1 MCSKDSKVTY
11 CAEEI
16 RIGRKYADVFIQTDL
31 GPFYIE
37 VIDSHPPEST
47 RWEELEHRIIPFWI
61 DRFREQDADGFE
73 FMVHHDF
80 GEIFS
85 MHFGMI
91 CDKVNQLRR
100 GGSIEE
106 TWFKHME
113 RILSAVEDIH
123 RDAKSNPPW
132 YGGND
137 FVTTFVYAKNH
148 PDYDKIVSGYKAAS
162 RRLLSR

>member
-1 MCSKDSKVTY
+1 MRASCEGGEGPRHKKAKNWILDMCSKDSKVTY

-80 GEIFS
+80 GEIF
-85 MHFGMI
+85 
-91 CDKVNQLRR
+91 
-100 GGSIEE
+100 
-106 TWFKHME
+106 
-113 RILSAVEDIH
+113 
-123 RDAKSNPPW
+123 
-132 YGGND
+132 
-137 FVTTFVYAKNH
+137 
-148 PDYDKIVSGYKAAS
+148 
-162 RRLLSR
+162 LLFCRK